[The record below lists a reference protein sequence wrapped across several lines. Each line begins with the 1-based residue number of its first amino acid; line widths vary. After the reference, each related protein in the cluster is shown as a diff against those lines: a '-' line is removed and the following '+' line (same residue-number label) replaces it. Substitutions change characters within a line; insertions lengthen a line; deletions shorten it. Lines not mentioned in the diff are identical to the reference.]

1 MKKALIIIATFFI
14 TTNLVYSESQN
25 SHRVDSHAPIS
36 VMGDHNHKIGEI
48 MASYRY
54 MSMDMKDTI
63 EGDKDISSDS
73 IITNKNFM
81 MAPASMQMQ
90 AHMIGLMYGLTSKS
104 TVMIMGAYKL
114 NSMESKN
121 SMGMKMSMDTSG
133 ISDPAISVINT
144 IKKTSNSSWV
154 GQVGLTL
161 PVGSINETNNS
172 MRVPYP
178 MQMGSGTWDII
189 VGTTGFYFFETLSFG
204 GALNTKLRTG
214 KNKYNYR
221 LGNTLSMSAWIAK
234 NVTHAWS
241 ISSKLMRYSNDDI
254 SGGDSSLNLMS
265 SPTTSSN
272 IGNVLYT
279 LSVGTQVKFKSF
291 FDLGARLG
299 FDFILPIYQHS
310 DGIQMKHSQRFVV
323 GYQQNF

>member
-1 MKKALIIIATFFI
+1 MKKTLVIITTFLI

-36 VMGDHNHKIGEI
+36 VMGDHNHNKGEI

-54 MSMDMKDTI
+54 MSMDMKDTV

-81 MAPASMQMQ
+81 MAPISMQMQ

-121 SMGMKMSMDTSG
+121 SMGMKMSMETSG
-133 ISDPAISVINT
+133 VSDPAISVINT
-144 IKKTSNSSWV
+144 IKKTHNSSWV
-154 GQVGLTL
+154 GQIGLTL

-178 MQMGSGTWDII
+178 MQLGSGTWDII
-189 VGTTGFYFFETLSFG
+189 VGTTGFYFFETVSLG
-204 GALNTKLRTG
+204 GTLNTKLRTG
-214 KNKYNYR
+214 KNKYKYR
-221 LGNTLSMSAWIAK
+221 LGNTLSMSAWVAK
-234 NVTHAWS
+234 NVTNAWS

-272 IGNVLYT
+272 TGNVLYT
-279 LSVGTQVKFKSF
+279 LSVGSQVKFESF

-299 FDFILPIYQHS
+299 FDFILPLYQHS
-310 DGIQMKHSQRFVV
+310 DGIQMKHTQHFVV

>member
-1 MKKALIIIATFFI
+1 MKKTLVIITTFLI

-36 VMGDHNHKIGEI
+36 VMGDHNHNKGEI

-54 MSMDMKDTI
+54 MSMDMKDTV

-81 MAPASMQMQ
+81 MAPISMQMQ

-121 SMGMKMSMDTSG
+121 SMGMKMSMETSG

-144 IKKTSNSSWV
+144 IKKTHNSSWV

-161 PVGSINETNNS
+161 PVGSINETYSS

-178 MQMGSGTWDII
+178 MQLGSGTWDII
-189 VGTTGFYFFETLSFG
+189 VGTTGFYFFETVSLG
-204 GALNTKLRTG
+204 GTLNTKLRTG
-214 KNKYNYR
+214 KNKYKYR
-221 LGNTLSMSAWIAK
+221 LGNTLSMSAWVAK
-234 NVTHAWS
+234 NVTNAWS

-272 IGNVLYT
+272 TGNVLYT
-279 LSVGTQVKFKSF
+279 LSVGSQVKFESF

-299 FDFILPIYQHS
+299 FDFILPLYQHS
-310 DGIQMKHSQRFVV
+310 DGIQMKHTQHFVV

>member
-1 MKKALIIIATFFI
+1 MKKTLVIITTFLI

-36 VMGDHNHKIGEI
+36 VMGDHNHNKGEI

-54 MSMDMKDTI
+54 MSMDMKDTV

-81 MAPASMQMQ
+81 MAPISMQMQ

-121 SMGMKMSMDTSG
+121 SMGMKMSMETSG
-133 ISDPAISVINT
+133 VSDPAISVINT
-144 IKKTSNSSWV
+144 IKKTHNSSWV

-178 MQMGSGTWDII
+178 MQLGSGTWDII
-189 VGTTGFYFFETLSFG
+189 VGTTGFYFFETVSLG
-204 GALNTKLRTG
+204 GTLNTKLRTG
-214 KNKYNYR
+214 KNKYKYR
-221 LGNTLSMSAWIAK
+221 LGNTLSMSAWVAK
-234 NVTHAWS
+234 NVTNAWS

-272 IGNVLYT
+272 TGNVLYT
-279 LSVGTQVKFKSF
+279 LSVGSQVKFESF

-299 FDFILPIYQHS
+299 FDFILPLYQHS
-310 DGIQMKHSQRFVV
+310 DGIQMKHTQHFVV

>member
-1 MKKALIIIATFFI
+1 MKKTLVIITTFLI

-36 VMGDHNHKIGEI
+36 VMGDHNHNKGEI

-54 MSMDMKDTI
+54 MSMDMKDTV

-81 MAPASMQMQ
+81 MAPTSMQMQ

-121 SMGMKMSMDTSG
+121 SMGMKMSMETSG

-144 IKKTSNSSWV
+144 IKKTHNSSWV

-161 PVGSINETNNS
+161 PVGSINETYSS

-178 MQMGSGTWDII
+178 MQLGSGTWDII
-189 VGTTGFYFFETLSFG
+189 VGTTGFYFFETVSLG
-204 GALNTKLRTG
+204 GTLNTKLRTG
-214 KNKYNYR
+214 KNKYKYR
-221 LGNTLSMSAWIAK
+221 LGNTLSMSAWVAK
-234 NVTHAWS
+234 NVTNAWS

-272 IGNVLYT
+272 TGNVLYT
-279 LSVGTQVKFKSF
+279 LSVGSQVKFESF

-299 FDFILPIYQHS
+299 FDFILPLYQHS
-310 DGIQMKHSQRFVV
+310 DGIQMKHTQHFVV